1 MEFRQLE
8 SFVNAVKYKS
18 FSKAAD
24 AAFLTQPTISAH
36 ISNLERELG
45 IPLLNRLGR
54 DVTLTKQGEAFYPH
68 AIAILNSRSKA
79 LYSVKNSST
88 SMDGVL
94 ELQTSSIPG
103 QYYLPAMIEQ
113 FHRQYPNVHFY
124 VEQSGSKTVID
135 NILNQ
140 KGEIGFTGYKGD
152 NELNYEPVFT
162 DDTVLI
168 VPDSKKYSGWKN
180 GSCVDFELFKKENFI
195 LRDNGSGTKE
205 EVERAELGGKPLLNH
220 VHVIARMNNMEAIK
234 QAVASGLGI
243 SILTRRAIENSV
255 MKHPFKYFLIDG
267 LEKKRVFYMIH
278 NKRICLSPA
287 AEAFR
292 TMVLKMRETEKL

>member
-24 AAFLTQPTISAH
+24 AAFLTQPTVSAH

-45 IPLLNRLGR
+45 IPLLNRSGR
-54 DVTLTKQGEAFYPH
+54 DITLTPQGEAFYPH

-79 LYSVKNSST
+79 LYSIQSLST
-88 SMDGVL
+88 AMDGVL

-103 QYYLPAMIEQ
+103 QYYLPAMMER
-113 FHRQYPNVHFY
+113 FHTQYPKVRFY
-124 VEQSGSKTVID
+124 VEQSGSKTVIE

-140 KGEIGFTGYKGD
+140 KGEIGFTGTRGE
-152 NELNYEPVFT
+152 NELYYEPVFT
-162 DDTVLI
+162 DETVLI
-168 VPDSKKYSGWKN
+168 VPDSEKYADWEN
-180 GSCVDFELFKKENFI
+180 GSCVDFEQFKKEKFI

-205 EVERAELGGKPLLNH
+205 ELERTEIKGKPLLGH
-220 VHVIARMNNMEAIK
+220 VQVIAHMNNMEAIK

-267 LEKKRVFYMIH
+267 LEKKRVFYMVY
-278 NKRICLSPA
+278 NKKICLSPE

-292 TMVLKMRETEKL
+292 NLVLERRETV

>member
-1 MEFRQLE
+1 MEFRQIE

-45 IPLLNRLGR
+45 IPLLNRSGR
-54 DVTLTKQGEAFYPH
+54 DITLTPQGEAFYPH
-68 AIAILNSRSKA
+68 AIAILNSRSQA
-79 LYSVKNSST
+79 LYSIKNLST
-88 SMDGVL
+88 AMDGVL

-103 QYYLPAMIEQ
+103 QYYLPAVMEQ
-113 FHRQYPNVHFY
+113 FHRQYPNVRFY
-124 VEQSGSKTVID
+124 VEQSGSKTVIE

-140 KGEIGFTGYKGD
+140 KGEIGFTGCKGD
-152 NELNYEPVFT
+152 NELDYEPVFT
-162 DDTVLI
+162 DETVLI
-168 VPDSKKYSGWKN
+168 VPDSEKYAGWEN
-180 GSCVDFELFKKENFI
+180 GSRVDFELFKEEKFI

-205 EVERAELGGKPLLNH
+205 EMERTEVNGKPLLSR
-220 VHVIARMNNMEAIK
+220 VQVIAHMNNMEAIK

-255 MKHPFKYFLIDG
+255 MKHPFKYFLIEG
-267 LEKKRVFYMIH
+267 LEKKRSFYMVY
-278 NKRICLSPA
+278 NRKICLSPA

-292 TMVLKMRETEKL
+292 NLVLSVKEAE